1 MTPHQPEA
9 YRMHGTRAAI
19 AVVIATALSAQ
30 NGPAQDAGVPK
41 TEPGL
46 AAQRTLV
53 SQYDAAMRAFQT
65 ALTAVTESAEFKRAQ
80 EAGDRD
86 AQNALRARV
95 KAVDT
100 EAFAQRALKEAEQFH
115 GDDATPLYCQAVLW
129 GGGRPAAKTALEVLQ
144 REHLASS
151 HLGVLLGDGF
161 PSANRSM
168 TAEESATLLERVIDE
183 NKFEPVRAAAMYWR
197 AGQLKGKNASAAD
210 KERAARLLA
219 DAEHIAAGTLLG
231 DRIAAPKFERER
243 LQIGMTAPEIEGVDT
258 DGTRF
263 KLSDYR
269 GKVVV
274 IDFWGFW

>member
-1 MTPHQPEA
+1 VAE
-9 YRMHGTRAAI
+9 
-19 AVVIATALSAQ
+19 
-30 NGPAQDAGVPK
+30 
-41 TEPGL
+41 
-46 AAQRTLV
+46 
-53 SQYDAAMRAFQT
+53 YDEAMRAFRT
-65 ALTAVTESAEFKRAQ
+65 ALTAVNASAEFKKAQ
-80 EAGDRD
+80 EAGDKD
-86 AQNALRARV
+86 AQNALRVRV

-129 GGGRPAAKTALEVLQ
+129 GAGRPAAKTALGVLQ

-151 HLGVLLGDGF
+151 QLGVLLGEGF
-161 PSANRSM
+161 PGASRSM
-168 TAEESATLLERVIDE
+168 TPEESASLLERVIDE
-183 NKFEPVRAAAMYWR
+183 NEYAPVRAAAMYWR
-197 AGQLKGKNASAAD
+197 AGQLNGRNADAAD
-210 KERAARLLA
+210 KERARRLLE
-219 DAEHIAAGTLLG
+219 DAENLAAGTLLG

-243 LQIGMTAPEIEGVDT
+243 LQIGMTAPEIEGQDT